1 MAKSEEGT
9 NAIIGMGGRAAAAT
23 VPPSEA
29 ELAAAAPE
37 SAVGVRTGA
46 TLAAAV
52 ATEAA
57 ATAASSAMVAAK
69 MAQVAEEVADNARRE
84 AAAKAGPALAITAA
98 AAAQEKVAEAQAA
111 AKVAEVKVQ
120 HLVQGT
126 VGALEPATGPS
137 NAQAQAANVAGYGVE
152 ENNAQTAT
160 PSNVNGI
167 AD

>member
-84 AAAKAGPALAITAA
+84 AAAKAALAITAA

-137 NAQAQAANVAGYGVE
+137 NAQAQAGDVADYGVK